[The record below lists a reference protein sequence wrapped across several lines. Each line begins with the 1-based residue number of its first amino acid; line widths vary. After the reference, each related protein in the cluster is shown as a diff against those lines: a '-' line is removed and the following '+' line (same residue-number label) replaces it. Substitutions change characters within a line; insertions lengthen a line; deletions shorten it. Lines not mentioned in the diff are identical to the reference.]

1 MVISNTR
8 ELEKLKDRIPNLIN
22 IARIAIVF
30 PPADYAYL
38 RVGGQRT

>member
-22 IARIAIVF
+22 IA
-30 PPADYAYL
+30 PASPSFF
-38 RVGGQRT
+38 R